1 MKVRVVRPM
10 AESGW

>member
-1 MKVRVVRPM
+1 VKVRVVRPM